1 MHYIR
6 PHGGKWPFLFLV
18 VSVLRTVGIPVELC
32 VLPHTTVGIP
42 VCGSTCIPQEFQQL
56 FVTLSHTHTLLL
68 VLLHTLYKCC
78 HRDVSNVVNGE
89 KSKEEFSL

>member
-1 MHYIR
+1 M
-6 PHGGKWPFLFLV
+6 
-18 VSVLRTVGIPVELC
+18 
-32 VLPHTTVGIP
+32 
-42 VCGSTCIPQEFQQL
+42 CGSTRIPQEFQQL

-68 VLLHTLYKCC
+68 VLLLTLYKGS